1 MDPLVFVAL
10 WAFAAVL
17 SAGSVSRSI
26 DEETRAFSAIL
37 GGLVWFVFAFSAL
50 DITVDAASGVT
61 ESYQSLFWM
70 GAALAGL
77 MFLVGVW
84 KALSTFR
91 ET

>member
-10 WAFAAVL
+10 WAFAALV
-17 SAGSVSRSI
+17 SAGAISRQL
-26 DEETRAFSAIL
+26 DDETRAFSAIL

-50 DITVDAASGVT
+50 DITVDAASGIT

-77 MFLVGVW
+77 MFIVGIW
-84 KALSTFR
+84 RAFHAFN
-91 ET
+91 E